1 MDRNSDVSESNL
13 KYETSI
19 SYLSWRYGANED
31 WKNYE
36 NFLNN
41 YNWIDETR
49 NMDINDKLKY
59 FYETLEKAIENVFN
73 NTTKKNGSKRKI
85 PKKIKI
91 KPDRKTKLSK
101 KLINT
106 KNLKVMKTSK
116 DEFIKLKGLKLSY
129 EKYRYKCELEVMEK
143 LF

>member
-73 NTTKKNGSKRKI
+73 NTTKKNGSKEKFLRRL
-85 PKKIKI
+85 
-91 KPDRKTKLSK
+91 DRKP
-101 KLINT
+101 
-106 KNLKVMKTSK
+106 
-116 DEFIKLKGLKLSY
+116 
-129 EKYRYKCELEVMEK
+129 KYQRN
-143 LF
+143 

>member
-13 KYETSI
+13 KHETSI

-49 NMDINDKLKY
+49 NMDINDKLNISMR
-59 FYETLEKAIENVFN
+59 L
-73 NTTKKNGSKRKI
+73 
-85 PKKIKI
+85 
-91 KPDRKTKLSK
+91 LK
-101 KLINT
+101 KLLRMYLIILPR
-106 KNLKVMKTSK
+106 KMAQK
-116 DEFIKLKGLKLSY
+116 
-129 EKYRYKCELEVMEK
+129 EKFLRR
-143 LF
+143 

>member
-41 YNWIDETR
+41 YNWIDETKD
-49 NMDINDKLKY
+49 MYINDKLKY
-59 FYETLEKAIENVFN
+59 FYETLEKFIENVFN

-85 PKKIKI
+85 PKKI
-91 KPDRKTKLSK
+91 
-101 KLINT
+101 
-106 KNLKVMKTSK
+106 
-116 DEFIKLKGLKLSY
+116 G
-129 EKYRYKCELEVMEK
+129 
-143 LF
+143 

>member
-1 MDRNSDVSESNL
+1 MDRNRDVSESNL

-49 NMDINDKLKY
+49 NIDINDKLKY

-73 NTTKKNGSKRKI
+73 NTTKKNGSKRKN

-91 KPDRKTKLSK
+91 KLDRKSKLSK
-101 KLINT
+101 KLINK
-106 KNLKVMKTSK
+106 KNLKVMGTGR
-116 DEFIKLKGLKLSY
+116 DEFISLLIL
-129 EKYRYKCELEVMEK
+129 
-143 LF
+143 

>member
-13 KYETSI
+13 KHETSI

-73 NTTKKNGSKRKI
+73 NTTKKNGSKEKFLRRL
-85 PKKIKI
+85 
-91 KPDRKTKLSK
+91 DRKSKLSK

-116 DEFIKLKGLKLSY
+116 DEFIKLEEGLKLSY
-129 EKYRYKCELEVMEK
+129 EKYCYKSELEVIEK

>member
-41 YNWIDETR
+41 YNWIEETKD
-49 NMDINDKLKY
+49 MYINDKLKY
-59 FYETLEKAIENVFN
+59 FYETLEKLLRMYLIILP
-73 NTTKKNGSKRKI
+73 KKNGSKGKF

-91 KPDRKTKLSK
+91 KLDRKI
-101 KLINT
+101 KLIKESN
-106 KNLKVMKTSK
+106 
-116 DEFIKLKGLKLSY
+116 
-129 EKYRYKCELEVMEK
+129 
-143 LF
+143 

>member
-85 PKKIKI
+85 PKKIK
-91 KPDRKTKLSK
+91 
-101 KLINT
+101 
-106 KNLKVMKTSK
+106 
-116 DEFIKLKGLKLSY
+116 
-129 EKYRYKCELEVMEK
+129 
-143 LF
+143 